1 MRVMKTPASERV
13 PGAGCPRRRWRS
25 VGVSLLAATG
35 FAAVLPG
42 SASAHVVGTAPVATS
57 FLARINS
64 VPPGMEAKVVDGDQ
78 RLWLRTKPK
87 LNALVLGSQGEPY
100 LRFSPAGVAVNQRSP
115 AYYLNRARPQPPP
128 AGLDPRSPPRWH
140 QLTRGHTQSW
150 YEGRMHALAAAAR
163 APGSGYVGQW
173 TIPLLINGRLA
184 QISGG
189 LWHRDGPSIVWFWP
203 IVVVLASTAALV
215 RLRRPRLN
223 AALATGLAA
232 AILLAIAVAR
242 AGRDLY
248 GRPTVSIYHVV
259 QLALTLLVILV
270 AARFVLRARLDLIGA
285 VLIGAAGIDVGLT
298 LIGVLLRGFVLSRL
312 PATVERAAIVVALAA
327 GIGLLAVVAFG
338 TASLREAA
346 DRRRARAH
354 APAGG

>member
-1 MRVMKTPASERV
+1 
-13 PGAGCPRRRWRS
+13 
-25 VGVSLLAATG
+25 
-35 FAAVLPG
+35 
-42 SASAHVVGTAPVATS
+42 
-57 FLARINS
+57 
-64 VPPGMEAKVVDGDQ
+64 
-78 RLWLRTKPK
+78 
-87 LNALVLGSQGEPY
+87 
-100 LRFSPAGVAVNQRSP
+100 
-115 AYYLNRARPQPPP
+115 
-128 AGLDPRSPPRWH
+128 
-140 QLTRGHTQSW
+140 
-150 YEGRMHALAAAAR
+150 MHALAAAAR
-163 APGSGYVGQW
+163 APGSRYVGQW

-203 IVVVLASTAALV
+203 IVVVLTSTAALV

-232 AILLAIAVAR
+232 ATLLAIAVAR

-248 GRPTVSIYHVV
+248 GRPTLSIYHVV

-298 LIGVLLRGFVLSRL
+298 LIGVLLRGFVLSTL

-346 DRRRARAH
+346 DRRRARAR